1 MEKKDIH
8 NEVWLAPWDPEWQHE
23 FHLEKQ
29 CIIGALIDDGGSVA
43 VRHVGSTSIEGMPA
57 KPIIDILV
65 CPDKSMPLESCIP
78 RLERIGYR
86 NLGECGRPGRYFLS
100 SGREPGKTF
109 YVHLCYEDNPVAQ
122 DQLLFQR
129 LLRESELLRARYRYT
144 KHMLEGIFPD
154 DRDMYR
160 TVKGF
165 FIEGVLAGYRQ
176 ALSERKGSEQ
186 K

>member
-8 NEVWLAPWDPEWQHE
+8 NEVWLAPWDPEGQHE

-65 CPDKSMPLESCIP
+65 CPDKSVPLESCIP
-78 RLERIGYR
+78 KLERIGYR

-109 YVHLCYEDNPVAQ
+109 YAYLCYEDNPVAQ
-122 DQLLFQR
+122 DQLLFQK
-129 LLRESELLRARYRYT
+129 LLRDSELLRARYRYT

>member
-65 CPDKSMPLESCIP
+65 CPDKSVPLESCIP
-78 RLERIGYR
+78 KLERIGYR
-86 NLGECGRPGRYFLS
+86 NLGEYGRPGRYFLS

-109 YVHLCYEDNPVAQ
+109 YAHLCYEDNPVAQ
-122 DQLLFQR
+122 DQLLF
-129 LLRESELLRARYRYT
+129 LEIMKESESLRAKYRYT
-144 KHMLEGIFPD
+144 KHLLECEYPD
-154 DRDMYR
+154 NREMYR
-160 TVKGF
+160 EMKGL
-165 FIEGVLAGYRQ
+165 FISGVLGGYRQ
-176 ALSERKGSEQ
+176 ALAHKT
-186 K
+186 

>member
-8 NEVWLAPWDPEWQHE
+8 SEVWLAPWDPEWQHE

-65 CPDKSMPLESCIP
+65 CPDKSVPLESCIP
-78 RLERIGYR
+78 KLERIGYR

-109 YVHLCYEDNPVAQ
+109 YVHLCYQELDTEAKKAYQYYEYTPPYGS
-122 DQLLFQR
+122 R
-129 LLRESELLRARYRYT
+129 SILREFYQAVSARVQAFNRNLAWEDEDSAISLRDVRVLI
-144 KHMLEGIFPD
+144 LE
-154 DRDMYR
+154 
-160 TVKGF
+160 
-165 FIEGVLAGYRQ
+165 
-176 ALSERKGSEQ
+176 S
-186 K
+186 